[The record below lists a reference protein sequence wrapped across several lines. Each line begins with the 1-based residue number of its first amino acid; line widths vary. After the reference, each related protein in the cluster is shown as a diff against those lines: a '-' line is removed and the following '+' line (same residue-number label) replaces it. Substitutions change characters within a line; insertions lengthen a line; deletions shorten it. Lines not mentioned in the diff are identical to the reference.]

1 MRKDIHFIVFILLLS
16 LYACIPPNQQKAI
29 DADVAV
35 DFSDPIIQ
43 NLYTLQDKLETDSLI
58 RYFNAENATHRYI
71 AAMAMAS
78 IRDKKALMG
87 LEQLLND
94 PVDEVRTAA
103 AFSIGQI
110 GDSSSTN
117 ALIKAFQRKDT
128 LRQAVKFNAT
138 ILEAIG
144 KVASIKYLKNLAT
157 ISSYKST
164 DTLLLEAQAKGI
176 YHFMLR
182 NLITSEGTQKMI
194 NYACDSKI
202 PQETRVIAANY
213 LARAKEI
220 TIDSTAS
227 TKISAVMASDN
238 DYCVRMALAKALGK
252 ANTNLAMYALINQLG
267 RDNDYRVKVACI
279 NALGKFNYLTVS
291 PEVRNYLYAQDL
303 HIAKAA
309 ASYYIEHGI
318 ATEAATN
325 YWLLAKD
332 TMLLPQVQLMMYQAT
347 NRHVS
352 PFMQNTKGIIN
363 AEIIRKF
370 NAANSPVLQVAALR
384 ALAEYGW
391 NFRFIK
397 EQGLQVQ
404 SPLVR
409 SATVEI
415 LGDICRHPS
424 FYRVFG
430 SGATKV
436 RVEIYSAML
445 EILQIGDVGMTAV
458 AADVLRIPEMGF
470 KYFYAKMLDKTF
482 LINAQSK
489 LKLPKDIETW
499 NELQKTIDYFNGALV
514 ATATK
519 VPAYNEPID
528 WKLLNS
534 YGQNIVATIQTQYG
548 SIVIDL
554 YKNKAPGTVVNF
566 IQLANNNFFNGKTF
580 HRVVSNFVIQ
590 GGCPRGDGYGA
601 LDYTI
606 RSEIFQTSWNQE
618 GYIGMASSGPHTEG
632 TQFFINNAPAFH
644 LDGKYTIFGKIRS
657 GMEIIHKIQQGDIIE
672 KVVVK

>member
-1 MRKDIHFIVFILLLS
+1 MRKNIQFITISLFLS

-29 DADVAV
+29 DTDVAI
-35 DFSDPIIQ
+35 DFSDLTIQ
-43 NLYTLQDKLETDSLI
+43 KLYTLQDKLETDSLI
-58 RYFNAENATHRYI
+58 RYFNDENPTHRYI
-71 AAMAMAS
+71 AAMAIGS
-78 IRDKKALMG
+78 IKDIKALMG
-87 LEQLLND
+87 LEQLLSD

-110 GDSSSTN
+110 GDSSATN
-117 ALIKAFQRKDT
+117 ALIKAFQRQDT

-157 ISSYKST
+157 IASYKST
-164 DTLLLEAQAKGI
+164 DTLLLEGQAKGI

-182 NLITSEGTQKMI
+182 NIVASEGTQKMLS
-194 NYACDSKI
+194 YACDSKI
-202 PQETRVIAANY
+202 PQETRVVAANY

-220 TIDSTAS
+220 TMDSAAS

-238 DYCVRMALAKALGK
+238 DYRIRIALAKALSK
-252 ANTNLAMYALINQLG
+252 ANTNVALYALINQLG
-267 RDNDYRVKVACI
+267 RDNDNRVKTACI
-279 NALGKFNYLTVS
+279 NALGKFSYLTVS
-291 PEVRNYLYAQDL
+291 PVIRNYLYSQDL

-309 ASYYIEHGI
+309 ANYYIEYGI

-325 YWLLAKD
+325 YWPLAKD

-352 PFMQNTKGIIN
+352 PFMQNTKGIVN
-363 AEIIRKF
+363 AEIVRKF
-370 NAANSPVLQVAALR
+370 NAVNSPTLQVVALR
-384 ALAEYGW
+384 ALGEYGW

-430 SGATKV
+430 GGSTKV

-445 EILQIGDVGMTAV
+445 EILQIGDPGMTAV

-470 KYFYAKMLDKTF
+470 KYFYIKMLDKTF
-482 LINAQSK
+482 LVNAQNK

-499 NELQKTIDYFNGALV
+499 NELQKTIDFFNGALV
-514 ATATK
+514 ATPRK
-519 VPAYNEPID
+519 VPSYNEPID

-534 YGQNIVATIQTQYG
+534 YNQNITATLQTQYG
-548 SIVIDL
+548 SVVIDL

-566 IQLANNNFFNGKTF
+566 IQLANNNFYNGKTF

-606 RSEIFQTSWNQE
+606 RSEFLPMSWNQE
-618 GYIGMASSGPHTEG
+618 GFIGMASSGPHTEG

-644 LDGKYTIFGKIRS
+644 LDGKYTIFGKVRS
-657 GMEIIHKIQQGDIIE
+657 GMEIIHKIQQGDVIE
-672 KVVVK
+672 KVMIK